1 MSGQEG
7 SENKECPPF
16 AEVMVEYF
24 NDSLEVSFD
33 IIQHM
38 VHDNLALLS
47 KISEERG
54 SADWICD
61 VKEELGRADE
71 ICNIAL
77 NILYRE
83 TLPSLIKDSD
93 IKKSAGDLR
102 VAVQELWYVHEDL
115 KELLQKGDDEKL
127 AKDAVGS
134 AAAARDKLE
143 TMLSIMIGSISISAA
158 ELKNYGYVSRR

>member
-1 MSGQEG
+1 VSGQEG

-16 AEVMVEYF
+16 AKVMVEYF

-38 VHDNLALLS
+38 IHDNLALLS
-47 KISEERG
+47 KISEER
-54 SADWICD
+54 SADWICN
-61 VKEELGRADE
+61 VKEKLGRADE

-77 NILYRE
+77 NILNRE

-93 IKKSAGDLR
+93 IKKSIGDLQD
-102 VAVQELWYVHEDL
+102 AVQELWDLHEDL
-115 KELLQKGDDEKL
+115 KELLENGYDEKL
-127 AKDAVGS
+127 VRDAVGS
-134 AAAARDKLE
+134 AAVALDKLE

>member
-1 MSGQEG
+1 VSGQEG

-16 AEVMVEYF
+16 AKVMVEYF

-38 VHDNLALLS
+38 IHDNLALLS
-47 KISEERG
+47 KISEER
-54 SADWICD
+54 SADWICNI
-61 VKEELGRADE
+61 KEKLGRADE

-77 NILYRE
+77 NILNRE
-83 TLPSLIKDSD
+83 MLPSLIKDSD
-93 IKKSAGDLR
+93 IKKSIGDLQD
-102 VAVQELWYVHEDL
+102 AVQELWYVHEDL
-115 KELLQKGDDEKL
+115 KELLENGYDEKL
-127 AKDAVGS
+127 VRDAVGS

>member
-16 AEVMVEYF
+16 AKVMVEYF

-38 VHDNLALLS
+38 IHDNLALLS
-47 KISEERG
+47 KISEER
-54 SADWICD
+54 SADWICNI
-61 VKEELGRADE
+61 KEKLGRADE

-77 NILYRE
+77 NILNRE
-83 TLPSLIKDSD
+83 MLPSLIKDSD
-93 IKKSAGDLR
+93 IKKSIGDLQD
-102 VAVQELWYVHEDL
+102 AVQELWYVHEDL
-115 KELLQKGDDEKL
+115 KELLENGYDEKL
-127 AKDAVGS
+127 VRDAVGS
-134 AAAARDKLE
+134 AAVALDKLE

>member
-16 AEVMVEYF
+16 AKVMVEYF
-24 NDSLEVSFD
+24 NDSLEVSFN

-47 KISEERG
+47 KISEER

-77 NILYRE
+77 NILNRE
-83 TLPSLIKDSD
+83 MLPSLIKDSD

-102 VAVQELWYVHEDL
+102 VAAQELWYVHEDL
-115 KELLQKGDDEKL
+115 KKLLQKGDDEKL
-127 AKDAVGS
+127 ARDAVGS

>member
-1 MSGQEG
+1 VSGQEG

-16 AEVMVEYF
+16 AEVLVEYF

-38 VHDNLALLS
+38 VHDNLTLLS
-47 KISEERG
+47 KISEER
-54 SADWICD
+54 SADWICK

-77 NILYRE
+77 NILNRE

-102 VAVQELWYVHEDL
+102 VAVEELWSVHEDL
-115 KELLQKGDDEKL
+115 KELLEKGYDEKL
-127 AKDAVGS
+127 ARDAVGS
-134 AAAARDKLE
+134 AALALDKLE

>member
-7 SENKECPPF
+7 SENSECPPF
-16 AEVMVEYF
+16 AKIMVEYF
-24 NDSLEVSFD
+24 KDSLEVSFD

-38 VHDNLALLS
+38 VRDNLALLS

-71 ICNIAL
+71 ICYIAL
-77 NILYRE
+77 DILSYE

-93 IKKSAGDLR
+93 IKKTEGDLE
-102 VAVQELWYVHEDL
+102 VAVQELWYLHDDL
-115 KELLQKGDDEKL
+115 KKLQEDDDEKL

-134 AAAARDKLE
+134 AAAAREKLE
-143 TMLSIMIGSISISAA
+143 TVLGIMIGSISVSAA

>member
-1 MSGQEG
+1 VSGQEG

-16 AEVMVEYF
+16 AKVMVEYF

-38 VHDNLALLS
+38 IRDNLALLS
-47 KISEERG
+47 KISEER

-77 NILYRE
+77 DILSYE

-93 IKKSAGDLR
+93 IKKSAGDLQ
-102 VAVQELWYVHEDL
+102 VAVQKLWYVHEDL
-115 KELLQKGDDEKL
+115 KELLEKGYDEKL

>member
-38 VHDNLALLS
+38 IHDNLALLS
-47 KISEERG
+47 KISEER
-54 SADWICD
+54 SADWIGD

-71 ICNIAL
+71 ICKIAL
-77 NILYRE
+77 DILSYE
-83 TLPSLIKDSD
+83 MLTNLIKDSD
-93 IKKSAGDLR
+93 IKKSAGDLPD
-102 VAVQELWYVHEDL
+102 AAQELWYVHEDL
-115 KELLQKGDDEKL
+115 KELLQKDDDEKL
-127 AKDAVGS
+127 ES
-134 AAAARDKLE
+134 F
-143 TMLSIMIGSISISAA
+143 LSVMIGSIAISAA
-158 ELKNYGYVSRR
+158 ELKNFGYISK